1 LGLEYV
7 PVYEGDGVGRLH
19 FVEPM
24 ITTDF
29 ISNDLDEETAVY
41 IATPEAFPVADDYP
55 TEYVM
60 KPDGDG
66 GVYVSIDDFEA
77 FPGSSE

>member
-1 LGLEYV
+1 
-7 PVYEGDGVGRLH
+7 
-19 FVEPM
+19 M

-29 ISNDLDEETAVY
+29 ISNDLDEEMAVD
-41 IATPEAFPVADDYP
+41 IVTPEAFPVADDYP

-60 KPDGDG
+60 KPDSDG
-66 GVYVSIDDFEA
+66 GVYISIDDFES